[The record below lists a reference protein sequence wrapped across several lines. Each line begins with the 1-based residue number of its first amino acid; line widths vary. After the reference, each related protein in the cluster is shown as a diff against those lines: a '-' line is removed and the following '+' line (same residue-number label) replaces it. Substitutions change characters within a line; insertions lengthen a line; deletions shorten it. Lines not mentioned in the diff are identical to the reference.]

1 MKKRTAAAFIAAMTI
16 TTLTACGGPKQIS
29 KSVTVELG
37 KEDGI
42 KVTDVLDISK
52 DKAKDVKIDTKK
64 VNFYKEGKYDATLTY
79 DKKEYKVTV
88 KVKDTVAPEATAK
101 ENITVQTG
109 TAVHVTDCLD
119 KVTEASGNIKAE
131 FETKPETDNA
141 QETETT
147 ESTEKAEST
156 EKTESTESTD
166 KSSVSSSESVANT
179 TESTETQSQ
188 AIAVG
193 DVNLTSNDEIT
204 YVTAGDYDNNIVVT
218 DDAGNETK
226 VPVKISVINPP
237 TINGVTDKTVTV
249 GDTIDYMAGVTA
261 TDGKGADITSS
272 VQVDSSAVNTN
283 AAGTYQAAYT
293 VVDSNG
299 LHNSAVSNI
308 TVNDPAVE
316 ETSDNSGD
324 TDSSNAETSDNKSNK
339 GSSKKNKNSKKKSS
353 SGSSSSADS
362 SSGSQSSSNGGGSA
376 TSQPANPKAGVAET
390 LYDGSVAH
398 GITAEEKSHID
409 GIVQKWLSGGCSGA
423 DAENEAGNYLI
434 SRGYS
439 VGYSNSCKDSR
450 ILVANGQSY
459 TLNGVI
465 AGTPYYYYGKMYTTG
480 EMNGDARV
488 AYETNFSISQ

>member
-1 MKKRTAAAFIAAMTI
+1 MKKQTAAAFIAAMTI
-16 TTLTACGGPKQIS
+16 TTLTACGGPKQLS

-42 KVTDVLDISK
+42 KVTDILDVSK
-52 DKAKDVKIDTKK
+52 DKAKDVKVDTKK

-79 DKKEYKVTV
+79 DKKEYKITV
-88 KVKDTVAPEATAK
+88 KIKDTVAPEATAK
-101 ENITVQTG
+101 ESIIVQTG

-119 KVTEASGNIKAE
+119 AVTEASGNIKAE
-131 FETKPETDNA
+131 FETKPEADNA
-141 QETETT
+141 QGTETT

-156 EKTESTESTD
+156 ESTEKAESTE
-166 KSSVSSSESVANT
+166 A
-179 TESTETQSQ
+179 Q
-188 AIAVG
+188 AISVG
-193 DVNLTSNDEIT
+193 DVNLSSNDEIT

-218 DDAGNETK
+218 DNAGNETK
-226 VPVKISVINPP
+226 VPVKISVINAP
-237 TINGVTDKTVTV
+237 TINGVTDKTITV

-261 TDGKGADITSS
+261 TDGKGTDITSS
-272 VQVDSSAVNTN
+272 VQVDSSAVNTSV
-283 AAGTYQAAYT
+283 AGTYQAAYT

-308 TVNDPAVE
+308 TVNAPAE
-316 ETSDNSGD
+316 ESSDNSGD
-324 TDSSNAETSDNKSNK
+324 TDNGNAGTSDNKSNK
-339 GSSKKNKNSKKKSS
+339 GSSRKNKSSKKNSS
-353 SGSSSSADS
+353 SGGSSSAGS

-376 TSQPANPKAGVAET
+376 ASQPANPKAGVAET

-439 VGYSNSCKDSR
+439 ISSSDSCKDAL
-450 ILVANGQSY
+450 IVVPNGTNY
-459 TLNGVI
+459 TLNGK
-465 AGTPYYYYGKMYTTG
+465 AYGLYYYGKLYTTG
-480 EMNGDARV
+480 EMNGDDRI
-488 AYETNFSISQ
+488 AYITNFSISQ

>member
-16 TTLTACGGPKQIS
+16 TTLTACGGPKQLS

-88 KVKDTVAPEATAK
+88 KIKDTVAPEATAK
-101 ENITVQTG
+101 ESITVQTG

-141 QETETT
+141 QGTETT

-156 EKTESTESTD
+156 EKTESTD
-166 KSSVSSSESVANT
+166 KSSVSSSEA
-179 TESTETQSQ
+179 TETQSQ

-237 TINGVTDKTVTV
+237 AINGVTDKTITV

-272 VQVDSSAVNTN
+272 VTVDSSAVKTDT
-283 AAGTYQAAYT
+283 AGTYQAAYKVT
-293 VVDSNG
+293 DANGYTGSATSN
-299 LHNSAVSNI
+299 V
-308 TVNDPAVE
+308 TVNEKPKE
-316 ETSDNSGD
+316 EPKQEAADNNG
-324 TDSSNAETSDNKSNK
+324 SSNKSDSKKNNSSSSNS
-339 GSSKKNKNSKKKSS
+339 GSSKKHHSS
-353 SGSSSSADS
+353 SGSASSNNGGQSA
-362 SSGSQSSSNGGGSA
+362 SNGGGSSSGDSGSSGSSDNGGGSSSGGSSSSNITPVNRA
-376 TSQPANPKAGVAET
+376 DVPAGWKLVDAGKGRYVAVNPNAGKYDTAYASNANWG
-390 LYDGSVAH
+390 LWADGSQISVDDTVAAH
-398 GITAEEKSHID
+398 TGSNKEAALYFVAAGQMSQ
-409 GIVQKWLSGGCSGA
+409 GWFN
-423 DAENEAGNYLI
+423 DAY
-434 SRGYS
+434 
-439 VGYSNSCKDSR
+439 
-450 ILVANGQSY
+450 GQ
-459 TLNGVI
+459 
-465 AGTPYYYYGKMYTTG
+465 
-480 EMNGDARV
+480 
-488 AYETNFSISQ
+488 

>member
-16 TTLTACGGPKQIS
+16 TTLTACGGPTQLS

-42 KVTDVLDISK
+42 KVTDILDVSK
-52 DKAKDVKIDTKK
+52 DKAKDVKVDTKK

-79 DKKEYKVTV
+79 DKKEYKITV
-88 KVKDTVAPEATAK
+88 KIKDTVAPEATAK
-101 ENITVQTG
+101 ESITVQTG
-109 TAVHVTDCLD
+109 TAVHVTDCLA

-131 FETKPETDNA
+131 FETKPEANNA
-141 QETETT
+141 QGTETT
-147 ESTEKAEST
+147 ESTETAEST
-156 EKTESTESTD
+156 E
-166 KSSVSSSESVANT
+166 A
-179 TESTETQSQ
+179 Q
-188 AIAVG
+188 AISVG
-193 DVNLTSNDEIT
+193 DVNLSSNDEIT

-226 VPVKISVINPP
+226 VPVKISVINAP
-237 TINGVTDKTVTV
+237 TINGVTDKTITV

-272 VQVDSSAVNTN
+272 VQVDSSAVNTG
-283 AAGTYQAAYT
+283 AVGTYQAAYT
-293 VVDSNG
+293 VVDDNG

-308 TVNDPAVE
+308 TVNAPAE
-316 ETSDNSGD
+316 KSSDNSGD
-324 TDSSNAETSDNKSNK
+324 TDNGNAGTSDNKSNK
-339 GSSKKNKNSKKKSS
+339 GSSRKNKSSKKNSS
-353 SGSSSSADS
+353 SGSSSSAGS

-376 TSQPANPKAGVAET
+376 ASQPANPKAGVAET

-439 VGYSNSCKDSR
+439 ISSSDSCKDAL
-450 ILVANGQSY
+450 IVVPNGANY
-459 TLNGVI
+459 TLNGK
-465 AGTPYYYYGKMYTTG
+465 AYGLYYYGKLYTTG
-480 EMNGDARV
+480 EMNGDDRI
-488 AYETNFSISQ
+488 AYITNFSISQ

>member
-1 MKKRTAAAFIAAMTI
+1 MKKKTVAAFIAAMTI
-16 TTLTACGGPKQIS
+16 TTLTACGSPKQLS

-42 KVTDVLDISK
+42 KVTDILDISK
-52 DKAKDVKIDTKK
+52 DKAKDVKVDTKK

-79 DKKEYKVTV
+79 DKKEYKITV
-88 KVKDTVAPEATAK
+88 KIKDTVAPEATAK
-101 ENITVQTG
+101 ESITVQTG
-109 TAVHVTDCLD
+109 TAVHVTDCLAA
-119 KVTEASGNIKAE
+119 VTEASGNIKAE
-131 FETKPETDNA
+131 FETKPEADNA
-141 QETETT
+141 QGTETT

-156 EKTESTESTD
+156 EKTESTEATD
-166 KSSVSSSESVANT
+166 
-179 TESTETQSQ
+179 TQSQ
-188 AIAVG
+188 AISVG
-193 DVNLTSNDEIT
+193 DVNLSSNDEIT

-218 DDAGNETK
+218 DNAGNETK
-226 VPVKISVINPP
+226 VPVKISVINAP
-237 TINGVTDKTVTV
+237 TINGVTDKTITV

-272 VQVDSSAVNTN
+272 VQVDSSAVNTG
-283 AAGTYQAAYT
+283 AVGTYQAAYT
-293 VVDSNG
+293 VVDGNG

-308 TVNDPAVE
+308 TVNAPAE
-316 ETSDNSGD
+316 ESSDNSGD
-324 TDSSNAETSDNKSNK
+324 TDNGNAGTSDNKGNK
-339 GSSKKNKNSKKKSS
+339 GSSKKNKNSKKNSS
-353 SGSSSSADS
+353 SGGSSSAGS

-376 TSQPANPKAGVAET
+376 ASQPANPKAGVAET

-423 DAENEAGNYLI
+423 DAENEAGNYLM

-439 VGYSNSCKDSR
+439 IGYSDSCKDSR
-450 ILVANGQSY
+450 ILVDNGQNY

-488 AYETNFSISQ
+488 AYKTNFSISQ

>member
-1 MKKRTAAAFIAAMTI
+1 MKKRTAVAFIAAMTM
-16 TTLTACGGPKQIS
+16 TTLTACGGPKQLS

-52 DKAKDVKIDTKK
+52 DKAKDVKVDTKK

-79 DKKEYKVTV
+79 NKKEYKITV
-88 KVKDTVAPEATAK
+88 KIKDTVAPEATAK
-101 ENITVQTG
+101 ESITVQTG

-131 FETKPETDNA
+131 FETKPEADNA
-141 QETETT
+141 QGTETT

-156 EKTESTESTD
+156 EKTESTEATD
-166 KSSVSSSESVANT
+166 
-179 TESTETQSQ
+179 TQSQ

-193 DVNLTSNDEIT
+193 DVNLSSNDEIT

-226 VPVKISVINPP
+226 VPVKISVINAP
-237 TINGVTDKTVTV
+237 TINGVTDKTITV

-272 VQVDSSAVNTN
+272 VQVDSSAVNTG

-293 VVDSNG
+293 VVDGNG

-308 TVNDPAVE
+308 TVNAPAE
-316 ETSDNSGD
+316 ESSDNSGD
-324 TDSSNAETSDNKSNK
+324 TDNGNAGTSDNKSNK
-339 GSSKKNKNSKKKSS
+339 GSSKKNKSSKKNSS
-353 SGSSSSADS
+353 SGGSSSAGS

-376 TSQPANPKAGVAET
+376 ASQPANPKAGVAET

-409 GIVQKWLSGGCSGA
+409 GIVQKWLSGGCSGEA
-423 DAENEAGNYLI
+423 AENEAGNYLI
-434 SRGYS
+434 SRGYNI
-439 VGYSNSCKDSR
+439 GYSNSCKDSR
-450 ILVANGQSY
+450 ILVDNGQNY

>member
-1 MKKRTAAAFIAAMTI
+1 MKKQTAAAFIAAMTI
-16 TTLTACGGPKQIS
+16 TTLTACGGPKQLS

-42 KVTDVLDISK
+42 KVTDILDVSK
-52 DKAKDVKIDTKK
+52 DKAKDVKVDTKK

-79 DKKEYKVTV
+79 DKKEYKITV
-88 KVKDTVAPEATAK
+88 KIKDTVAPEATAK
-101 ENITVQTG
+101 ESITVQTG

-131 FETKPETDNA
+131 FETKPETDTA
-141 QETETT
+141 QGTEA
-147 ESTEKAEST
+147 AEST
-156 EKTESTESTD
+156 EATD
-166 KSSVSSSESVANT
+166 KSSVSSSES
-179 TESTETQSQ
+179 TESTELTDTQSQ

-193 DVNLTSNDEIT
+193 DVNLSSNDEIT

-226 VPVKISVINPP
+226 VPVKISVINAP
-237 TINGVTDKTVTV
+237 TINGVTDKTITV

-272 VQVDSSAVNTN
+272 VQVDSSAVNTG

-308 TVNDPAVE
+308 TVNAPAE
-316 ETSDNSGD
+316 ESSDNSGD
-324 TDSSNAETSDNKSNK
+324 TDNGNAGTSDNKGNK
-339 GSSKKNKNSKKKSS
+339 GSSKKNKSSKKNSS
-353 SGSSSSADS
+353 SGGNSSAGS

-376 TSQPANPKAGVAET
+376 ASQPANPKAGVAET

-409 GIVQKWLSGGCSGA
+409 GIVQKWLSGGCSGEA
-423 DAENEAGNYLI
+423 AENEAGNYLI
-434 SRGYS
+434 SRGYNI
-439 VGYSNSCKDSR
+439 GYSNSCKDSR
-450 ILVANGQSY
+450 ILVDNGQNY

>member
-16 TTLTACGGPKQIS
+16 TTLTACGGPKQLS

-88 KVKDTVAPEATAK
+88 KIKDTVAPEATAK
-101 ENITVQTG
+101 ESITVQTG

-131 FETKPETDNA
+131 FETKPEADNA
-141 QETETT
+141 QGTETT

-156 EKTESTESTD
+156 EKTESTEATD
-166 KSSVSSSESVANT
+166 
-179 TESTETQSQ
+179 TQSQ

-218 DDAGNETK
+218 DDAGNKTK

-272 VQVDSSAVNTN
+272 VQVDSSAVNTG
-283 AAGTYQAAYT
+283 AAGTYQAAYKVT
-293 VVDSNG
+293 DANGYTGSATSN
-299 LHNSAVSNI
+299 V
-308 TVNDPAVE
+308 TVNEKPKEDPKE
-316 ETSDNSGD
+316 EPKQETADNNG
-324 TDSSNAETSDNKSNK
+324 SSNKSDSKKNNSSSNS
-339 GSSKKNKNSKKKSS
+339 GSSKRHNSS
-353 SGSSSSADS
+353 SGSASSNNT
-362 SSGSQSSSNGGGSA
+362 SSGNGGQSASNGGGS
-376 TSQPANPKAGVAET
+376 S
-390 LYDGSVAH
+390 
-398 GITAEEKSHID
+398 
-409 GIVQKWLSGGCSGA
+409 SGGSGSSGSSDNGGGSSSGGNSSSNITPVNRA
-423 DAENEAGNYLI
+423 DVPAGWKLVETGGEYVAVNPNAGKYDTAYAGNARWGLW
-434 SRGYS
+434 
-439 VGYSNSCKDSR
+439 
-450 ILVANGQSY
+450 ANGEKMTVQDRAEAM
-459 TLNGVI
+459 NGGNRDAALYYVA
-465 AGTPYYYYGKMYTTG
+465 AGTMTQERFNNKYP
-480 EMNGDARV
+480 
-488 AYETNFSISQ
+488 Q

>member
-16 TTLTACGGPKQIS
+16 TTLTACGGPKQLS

-37 KEDGI
+37 KKDGI
-42 KVTDVLDISK
+42 KVTDILDVSK
-52 DKAKDVKIDTKK
+52 DKAKDVKVDTKK

-88 KVKDTVAPEATAK
+88 KIKDTVAPEATAK
-101 ENITVQTG
+101 ESITVQTG
-109 TAVHVTDCLD
+109 AAVHVTDCLA

-131 FETKPETDNA
+131 FETKPETNNA
-141 QETETT
+141 QGTETT
-147 ESTEKAEST
+147 ESTETAEST
-156 EKTESTESTD
+156 E
-166 KSSVSSSESVANT
+166 A
-179 TESTETQSQ
+179 Q
-188 AIAVG
+188 AISVG
-193 DVNLTSNDEIT
+193 DVNLSSNDEIT

-218 DDAGNETK
+218 DNAGNETK
-226 VPVKISVINPP
+226 VPVKISVINAP
-237 TINGVTDKTVTV
+237 TINGVTDKTITV

-272 VQVDSSAVNTN
+272 VQVDSSAVNTG
-283 AAGTYQAAYT
+283 AVGTYQAAYT
-293 VVDSNG
+293 VVDGNG

-308 TVNDPAVE
+308 TVNAPAE
-316 ETSDNSGD
+316 ESSDNSGD
-324 TDSSNAETSDNKSNK
+324 TDNGNAGTSDNKGNK
-339 GSSKKNKNSKKKSS
+339 GSSKKNKNSKKNSS
-353 SGSSSSADS
+353 SGGSSSASS

-376 TSQPANPKAGVAET
+376 ASQPANPKAGVAET

-439 VGYSNSCKDSR
+439 ISSSDSCKDAL
-450 ILVANGQSY
+450 IVVPNGANY
-459 TLNGVI
+459 TLNGK
-465 AGTPYYYYGKMYTTG
+465 AYGLYYYGKLYTTG
-480 EMNGDARV
+480 EMNGDDRI
-488 AYETNFSISQ
+488 AYITNFSISQ

>member
-16 TTLTACGGPKQIS
+16 TTLTACGGPKQLS

-42 KVTDVLDISK
+42 KVTDILDISK
-52 DKAKDVKIDTKK
+52 DKAKDVKVDTKK

-79 DKKEYKVTV
+79 DKKEYKITV
-88 KVKDTVAPEATAK
+88 KIKDTVAPEATAK
-101 ENITVQTG
+101 ESITVQTG
-109 TAVHVTDCLD
+109 TAVHVTDCLA

-131 FETKPETDNA
+131 FEAKPEANNA
-141 QETETT
+141 QGTETT
-147 ESTEKAEST
+147 ESTETAEST
-156 EKTESTESTD
+156 E
-166 KSSVSSSESVANT
+166 A
-179 TESTETQSQ
+179 Q
-188 AIAVG
+188 AIFVG
-193 DVNLTSNDEIT
+193 DVNLSSNDEIT

-218 DDAGNETK
+218 DNAGNETK

-237 TINGVTDKTVTV
+237 AINGVTDKTITV

-272 VQVDSSAVNTN
+272 VQVDSSAVNTGV
-283 AAGTYQAAYT
+283 AGTYQAAYT

-308 TVNDPAVE
+308 TVNAPAE
-316 ETSDNSGD
+316 ESSDNSGD
-324 TDSSNAETSDNKSNK
+324 TDNSNAGTSDNKSNK
-339 GSSKKNKNSKKKSS
+339 GSSRKNKNSKKNSS
-353 SGSSSSADS
+353 SGSGSSAGSSSS
-362 SSGSQSSSNGGGSA
+362 SQSSSNGGGSA
-376 TSQPANPKAGVAET
+376 SQPANPKAGVAET

-409 GIVQKWLSGGCSGA
+409 GIVQKWLSDGCSGA
-423 DAENEAGNYLI
+423 DAENEVVNYLT

-439 VGYSNSCKDSR
+439 IGYSDSYKDSR
-450 ILVANGQSY
+450 ILVDNGQNY

-488 AYETNFSISQ
+488 AYKTNFTIGVRYK

>member
-16 TTLTACGGPKQIS
+16 TTLTACGGPKQLS

-42 KVTDVLDISK
+42 KVTDILDVSK
-52 DKAKDVKIDTKK
+52 DKAKDVKVDTKK

-79 DKKEYKVTV
+79 DKKEYKITV
-88 KVKDTVAPEATAK
+88 KIKDTVAPEATAK
-101 ENITVQTG
+101 ESITVQTG
-109 TAVHVTDCLD
+109 TAVHVTDCLA

-131 FETKPETDNA
+131 FETKPEADNA
-141 QETETT
+141 QGTETT

-166 KSSVSSSESVANT
+166 
-179 TESTETQSQ
+179 TQSQ

-193 DVNLTSNDEIT
+193 DVNLSSNDEIT

-226 VPVKISVINPP
+226 VPVKISVINAP
-237 TINGVTDKTVTV
+237 TINGVTDKTITV
-249 GDTIDYMAGVTA
+249 GDTIDYMTGVTA

-272 VQVDSSAVNTN
+272 VQVDSSAVNTG

-308 TVNDPAVE
+308 TVNAPAE
-316 ETSDNSGD
+316 ESSDNSGD
-324 TDSSNAETSDNKSNK
+324 TDNGNAGTSDNKGNK
-339 GSSKKNKNSKKKSS
+339 GSSKKNKSSKKNSS
-353 SGSSSSADS
+353 SGGNSSAGS

-376 TSQPANPKAGVAET
+376 SQPANPKAGVAET

-423 DAENEAGNYLI
+423 DAENEAGNYLM

-439 VGYSNSCKDSR
+439 ISSSDSCKDAL
-450 ILVANGQSY
+450 IVVPNGANY
-459 TLNGVI
+459 TLNGK
-465 AGTPYYYYGKMYTTG
+465 AYGLYYYGKLYTTG
-480 EMNGDARV
+480 EMNGDDRI
-488 AYETNFSISQ
+488 AYITNFSISQ

>member
-16 TTLTACGGPKQIS
+16 TTLTACGGPKQLS

-42 KVTDVLDISK
+42 KVTDILDISK
-52 DKAKDVKIDTKK
+52 DKAKDVKVDTKK

-79 DKKEYKVTV
+79 DKKEYKITV
-88 KVKDTVAPEATAK
+88 KIKDTVAPEATAK
-101 ENITVQTG
+101 ESITVQTG
-109 TAVHVTDCLD
+109 AAVHVTDCLA

-131 FETKPETDNA
+131 FETKPETDNT
-141 QETETT
+141 QGTETAETT
-147 ESTEKAEST
+147 ESTEAQT
-156 EKTESTESTD
+156 
-166 KSSVSSSESVANT
+166 V
-179 TESTETQSQ
+179 
-188 AIAVG
+188 AVG
-193 DVNLTSNDEIT
+193 DVNLSSNDEIT

-218 DDAGNETK
+218 DDAGNESK

-237 TINGVTDKTVTV
+237 AINGVTDKTITV

-272 VQVDSSAVNTN
+272 VQVDSSAVNTG

-293 VVDSNG
+293 VVDGNG

-308 TVNDPAVE
+308 TVNAPAE
-316 ETSDNSGD
+316 ESSNNSGD
-324 TDSSNAETSDNKSNK
+324 TDNSNAGTSDNKSNK
-339 GSSKKNKNSKKKSS
+339 GSGKKNKGSKGNSS
-353 SGSSSSADS
+353 SGSSSSGSS
-362 SSGSQSSSNGGGSA
+362 SSGSQSSSNSSSSGSNSSA
-376 TSQPANPKAGVAET
+376 ASQPANPKAGVAET

-409 GIVQKWLSGGCSGA
+409 GIVQKWLSGGCSGEA
-423 DAENEAGNYLI
+423 AENEAGNYLI
-434 SRGYS
+434 SRGYNI
-439 VGYSNSCKDSR
+439 GYSNSCKDSR
-450 ILVANGQSY
+450 ILVDNGQNY